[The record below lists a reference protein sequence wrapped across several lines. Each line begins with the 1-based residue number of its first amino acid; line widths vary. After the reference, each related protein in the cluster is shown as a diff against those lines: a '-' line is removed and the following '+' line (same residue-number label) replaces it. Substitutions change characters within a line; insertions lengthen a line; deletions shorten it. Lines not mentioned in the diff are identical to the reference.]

1 MLSGVHPFQ
10 CDQCSFTCVQAY
22 QLVSHMR
29 THTGE
34 KPYKCTQC
42 KYAAAWNV
50 QLKEHVKVHSM
61 ETAVTCEK
69 CEVVFKNEKTRHIHM
84 KKQKCVSYG
93 RDDDCITGQ

>member
-1 MLSGVHPFQ
+1 
-10 CDQCSFTCVQAY
+10 
-22 QLVSHMR
+22 MR

-69 CEVVFKNEKTRHIHM
+69 CEVVFKNEKTLNLHL
-84 KKQKCVSYG
+84 KK
-93 RDDDCITGQ
+93 GQCML